1 MNTNTPSSRPIRK
14 KARPGAVKSKSE
26 NDDTSSEGGAVIR
39 ALNESA
45 QAMAQS
51 FAEITSSLQERQA
64 EYTQKYASAL
74 QTSVSGDA
82 AEKIN
87 TAYQTILDAIASQ
100 DTANIAKAQES
111 YLELLGNV
119 TTAASEEA
127 NVATQDYTS
136 GCESVLAEAHEQ
148 GQEQYFQY
156 IDTLKSVLAKASKN
170 DLPPGTLAIMAHNLA
185 STASLSQGLFS
196 PNE

>member
-1 MNTNTPSSRPIRK
+1 MSTNTPSARPIRK

-26 NDDTSSEGGAVIR
+26 NDDTGSEGGAVIR

-64 EYTQKYASAL
+64 ECTQKYVSAL
-74 QTSVSGDA
+74 QTAVSGGA
-82 AEKIN
+82 GEKLN
-87 TAYQTILDAIASQ
+87 AAYQAILDAIASQ
-100 DTANIAKAQES
+100 DAANIAEAQES
-111 YLELLGNV
+111 YLEVLGNL

-127 NVATQDYTS
+127 NVATQDYAAE
-136 GCESVLAEAHEQ
+136 CESVLVEAHEQ
-148 GQEQYFQY
+148 GQKQYLQY
-156 IDTLKSVLAKASKN
+156 VDTLKSVVAKASKN
-170 DLPPGTLAIMAHNLA
+170 DLPPGTLTIMAHNLA
-185 STASLSQGLFS
+185 SAAALSQGLFS